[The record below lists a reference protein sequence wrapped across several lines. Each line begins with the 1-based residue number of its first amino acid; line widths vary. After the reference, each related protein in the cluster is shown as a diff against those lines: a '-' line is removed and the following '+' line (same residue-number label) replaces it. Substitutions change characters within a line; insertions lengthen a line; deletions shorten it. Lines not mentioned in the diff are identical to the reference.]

1 MTGRILATYRLDA
14 PADEIES
21 RAQALAAEQ
30 SVEMPVSAI
39 TDAHVLEEVV
49 ARVESIAP
57 RSDSAFDVVLGL
69 APATTGTEAS
79 QLLNMLFGNCS
90 LQPEVQ
96 LVDVAFPDGYA
107 KAFPG
112 PRFGID
118 GIRVATGVRGRPLTC
133 SALKPQGSSV
143 EHLAGLA
150 RTFALAGIDIIKDDH
165 GLANQ
170 GFSSF
175 AERVPAVQR
184 AIGGANAQT
193 GGRTL
198 YAPTFSGG
206 PAALREQARIA
217 KDCGVRMALVAPMLI
232 GVPAFIELQVD
243 LDLPI
248 LAHPAFGGATRIA
261 PALLLGKL
269 FRLFGAD
276 ATIFPNYGG
285 RFSYSRETC
294 LAIADAARSPWG
306 AVKPV
311 LPVPAGG
318 MSVER
323 VDEMI
328 ADYGSDAMLLIGGSL
343 LAAGE
348 QLLERSR
355 EFVHSVAAK
364 GRG

>member
-1 MTGRILATYRLDA
+1 MTGRLLATYRITA
-14 PADEIES
+14 PASEIEA
-21 RAQALAAEQ
+21 RAGALAAEQ

-39 TDAHVLEEVV
+39 ADAHVLEEIV

-57 RSDSAFDVVLGL
+57 GADGTFDVVLGL
-69 APATTGTEAS
+69 APATTGAEAS

-90 LQPEVQ
+90 LQPEVA
-96 LVDVAFPDGYA
+96 LVDVAFPEGYERS
-107 KAFPG
+107 FPG

-118 GIRVATGVRGRPLTC
+118 GIRAATGVRGRPLTC
-133 SALKPQGSSV
+133 SALKPQGSPV
-143 EHLAGLA
+143 EHLARLA
-150 RTFALAGIDIIKDDH
+150 RTFALAGIDVIKDDH

-184 AIGGANAQT
+184 AIAAANAES

-217 KDCGVRMALVAPMLI
+217 KECGVRMALVAPMLV
-232 GVPAFIELQVD
+232 GVPAFVELQVD

-261 PALLLGKL
+261 PPLLLGKL

-294 LAIADAARSPWG
+294 LAIAGEARSRW
-306 AVKPV
+306 ANVKPV

-323 VDEMI
+323 VDEMS
-328 ADYGSDAMLLIGGSL
+328 ADYGADTMLLIGGSL
-343 LAAGE
+343 LAAGV
-348 QLLERSR
+348 QLPERSR
-355 EFVHSVAAK
+355 EFVRSVAK
-364 GRG
+364 GRR